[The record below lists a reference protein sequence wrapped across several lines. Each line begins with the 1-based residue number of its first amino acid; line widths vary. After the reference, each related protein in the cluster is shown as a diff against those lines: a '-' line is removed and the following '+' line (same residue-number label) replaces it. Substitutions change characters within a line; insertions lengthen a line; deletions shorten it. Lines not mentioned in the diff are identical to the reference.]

1 MPPVLDIVLIIV
13 LVVVL
18 VLLAIG
24 VSFVRRLAA
33 TSTTRP
39 ATTPQSQPTPSA
51 VNIGVDRPNR
61 GDPASTP
68 GPAHAGEPDGVATVE
83 GRVFGIDDEVLQ
95 ERVAEARLAALDEGR
110 AAGYAQGKRAGR
122 NEAKAAALVEARL
135 AARRQVSAEFDV
147 VARERIRDEL
157 AEELRAEI
165 RDELEEEVEATR
177 RAALAD
183 AKATRVAAQGI
194 RARINADLA
203 AARRDAELEIS
214 EMMLAARGDAEREAE
229 RILERSRTA
238 LVEAQ
243 RRDDRLT
250 ERENRLEA
258 EAQRLDQQSIALR
271 EEAAQAAER
280 EGDLAGREAAAMAEL
295 ERVAGMTAP
304 EAKDELLATQE
315 SAAKREGALL
325 GRRIEQEAIQEA
337 TARAKKIV
345 ADSIARV
352 ASEQTAESVVAV
364 MHLPNDDIKGRI
376 IGREGRNIRAFETL
390 TGVNLII
397 DDTPEAVLLSCFD
410 PVRREIGRLTLEK
423 LVADGRIHPH
433 RIEEAYER
441 SRVEVDEICARAA
454 EDALL
459 EVGIDDLHPELKHL
473 LGRLRFR
480 TSYGQNV
487 LLHLIECAHIAS
499 AMAGEL
505 GVPAELVKRGAF
517 LHDIGKAV
525 THEREGSHAII
536 GAELARKYGESEEV
550 AHAIEAHHDEVAPQ
564 TIEAVLTQACDAC
577 SGGRPGARRES
588 VEAYVERLER
598 IESIASSQEGVE
610 RVFAMQAGREVRIM
624 VRPTEVDDGG
634 AYRIAKD
641 VAAQI
646 ESELTYPGQIRVTV
660 VRESRASEIAR

>member
-1 MPPVLDIVLIIV
+1 MPPVLDMILILLLIALIGAV
-13 LVVVL
+13 IYFGRQLVSAPRSVPR
-18 VLLAIG
+18 ADAPPPMHTQ
-24 VSFVRRLAA
+24 SRAQPESPER
-33 TSTTRP
+33 TE
-39 ATTPQSQPTPSA
+39 PQA
-51 VNIGVDRPNR
+51 C
-61 GDPASTP
+61 A
-68 GPAHAGEPDGVATVE
+68 EPLTDAE
-83 GRVFGIDDEVLQ
+83 RDEI
-95 ERVAEARLAALDEGR
+95 VAEARAAALEEGR
-110 AAGYAQGKRAGR
+110 ATGYAQGKRAGR

-135 AARRQVSAEFDV
+135 AAKRQVSAEFDV
-147 VARERIRDEL
+147 VVRERIRVEL
-157 AEELRAEI
+157 EDQIRDEI
-165 RDELEEEVEATR
+165 RDQLEDEIEATR

-194 RARINADLA
+194 RARINGELA

-214 EMMLAARGDAEREAE
+214 ELMLASRKDAEREAE
-229 RILERSRTA
+229 RVVERSRTVLA
-238 LVEAQ
+238 EAQ
-243 RRDDRLT
+243 RRDERLT
-250 ERENRLEA
+250 EREDRLEA
-258 EAQRLDQQSIALR
+258 EAKRLEQRAAALR
-271 EEAAQAAER
+271 EEEDRAVDRENALALREQAVTS
-280 EGDLAGREAAAMAEL
+280 EL
-295 ERVAGMTAP
+295 ERVAGMTAS
-304 EAKDELLATQE
+304 EARDELLAAQE
-315 SAAKREGALL
+315 SAARREGAMIS
-325 GRRIEQEAIQEA
+325 RRIEQEATQQA

-364 MHLPNDDIKGRI
+364 MHLPNDDMKGRI

-410 PVRREIGRLTLEK
+410 PVRREVGRLTLEK

-441 SRVEVDEICARAA
+441 SRSEVEEVCARAA

-459 EVGIDDLHPELKHL
+459 EVGIDDLHPELKRL

-499 AMAGEL
+499 AMAAEL
-505 GVPAELVKRGAF
+505 GVPAALVKRGAF

-525 THEREGSHAII
+525 THEMEGSHAII
-536 GAELARKYGESEEV
+536 GARLARKYGESEEV

-588 VEAYVERLER
+588 VEAYVERLQR
-598 IESIASSQEGVE
+598 IEKIASDKDGVDK
-610 RVFAMQAGREVRIM
+610 VFAMQAGREVRIM
-624 VRPTEVDDGG
+624 VKPSEIDDAGAHRLAKEV
-634 AYRIAKD
+634 AT
-641 VAAQI
+641 QI

-660 VRESRASEIAR
+660 VRESRASEVAH

>member
-1 MPPVLDIVLIIV
+1 MPPVLDIILIVL

-18 VLLAIG
+18 AVVGVGIYVLRGLVARQQPARSLDDG
-24 VSFVRRLAA
+24 SNQPRDEPSRAVRAPEA
-33 TSTTRP
+33 
-39 ATTPQSQPTPSA
+39 QSQERGAPSS
-51 VNIGVDRPNR
+51 V
-61 GDPASTP
+61 GDLLPA
-68 GPAHAGEPDGVATVE
+68 AELE
-83 GRVFGIDDEVLQ
+83 
-95 ERVAEARLAALDEGR
+95 ERLAEARAAALEEGR
-110 AAGYAQGKRAGR
+110 TAGYAQGKRAGR

-135 AARRQVSAEFDV
+135 AAKRQVSAEFDV
-147 VARERIRDEL
+147 VARERIRAEL
-157 AEELRAEI
+157 AEQIRDEV

-194 RARINADLA
+194 RARINGELA

-214 EMMLAARGDAEREAE
+214 ELMLSSRKDAEQEAE
-229 RILERSRTA
+229 RLVERSRA
-238 LVEAQ
+238 VLVDAQ
-243 RRDDRLT
+243 RRAERLT
-250 ERENRLEA
+250 EREDRLEA
-258 EAQRLDQQSIALR
+258 EAKRIEQRAAELRAEEDRAVDRENALALR
-271 EEAAQAAER
+271 EQAAT
-280 EGDLAGREAAAMAEL
+280 AEL
-295 ERVAGMTAP
+295 ERIAGLTAAQAR
-304 EAKDELLATQE
+304 EELLAAQE
-315 SAAKREGALL
+315 SAARREGALL
-325 GRRIEQEAIQEA
+325 ARRIEQEATEQA
-337 TARAKKIV
+337 SSRAKKIV

-364 MHLPNDDIKGRI
+364 MHLPHDDMKGRI

-441 SRVEVDEICARAA
+441 SRVEVDDVCARAA

-459 EVGIDDLHPELKHL
+459 EVGIDDVHPELKRL

-487 LLHLIECAHIAS
+487 LLHLVECAHIAS
-499 AMAGEL
+499 AMAAEL
-505 GVPAELVKRGAF
+505 GVPGELVKRGAF

-525 THEREGSHAII
+525 THEVEGSHALI
-536 GAELARKYGESEEV
+536 GAALARKYGESEEV
-550 AHAIEAHHDEVAPQ
+550 AHAIEAHHNEVAPQ
-564 TIEAVLTQACDAC
+564 TIEAVLTQASDAC

-598 IESIASSQEGVE
+598 IEKIASTKDGVE
-610 RVFAMQAGREVRIM
+610 KVFAMQAGREVRIM
-624 VRPTEVDDGG
+624 VKPDEIDDLG
-634 AYRIAKD
+634 AHRLAKD

-660 VRESRASEIAR
+660 VRESRASEVAR

>member
-1 MPPVLDIVLIIV
+1 MPPVLDIILIIV
-13 LVVVL
+13 LIAVL
-18 VLLAIG
+18 AAIG
-24 VSFVRRLAA
+24 AGLVFIRRLSDSA
-33 TSTTRP
+33 RQP
-39 ATTPQSQPTPSA
+39 ASANRPSA
-51 VNIGVDRPNR
+51 RPE
-61 GDPASTP
+61 PAET
-68 GPAHAGEPDGVATVE
+68 GAAQVQEL
-83 GRVFGIDDEVLQ
+83 DERVLQ
-95 ERVAEARLAALDEGR
+95 ARAAALEEGR

-135 AARRQVSAEFDV
+135 TAKRQVSAEFDV
-147 VARERIRDEL
+147 VARERIRAEL
-157 AEELRAEI
+157 EEQVREEV
-165 RDELEEEVEATR
+165 RDALEEEVEATR

-183 AKATRVAAQGI
+183 AKATRIAAQGI
-194 RARINADLA
+194 RARIDGELA
-203 AARRDAELEIS
+203 EARRDAELEIS
-214 EMMLAARGDAEREAE
+214 ELMLASRKDAERDAE
-229 RILERSRTA
+229 HVLARSRA
-238 LVEAQ
+238 VLAEAQ
-243 RRDDRLT
+243 RRDERLT
-250 ERENRLEA
+250 EREDRLDA
-258 EAQRLDQQSIALR
+258 EAKRVELRVEALREQEDRAVEREHQLVLR
-271 EEAAQAAER
+271 EEAAA
-280 EGDLAGREAAAMAEL
+280 AEL
-295 ERVAGMTAP
+295 ERIAGLTAA
-304 EAKDELLATQE
+304 EARDELLAAQE
-315 SAAKREGALL
+315 STARREAALL
-325 GRRIEQEAIQEA
+325 SRRIEQEATEQA

-364 MHLPNDDIKGRI
+364 LHLPHDDMKGRI

-441 SRVEVDEICARAA
+441 SRAEVDDVCARAA

-459 EVGIDDLHPELKHL
+459 EVGIDDLHPELKRL

-499 AMAGEL
+499 AMAAEL
-505 GVPAELVKRGAF
+505 GVPPELVKRGAF

-525 THEREGSHAII
+525 THEMEGSHAII

-598 IESIASSQEGVE
+598 IEKIASGKDGVE
-610 RVFAMQAGREVRIM
+610 KVFAMQAGREVRIM
-624 VRPTEVDDGG
+624 VKPGEVDDAG
-634 AYRIAKD
+634 AHRLAKE
-641 VAAQI
+641 VASQI

-660 VRESRASEIAR
+660 VRESRASEVAR